1 MKKIISNILF
11 TCFIFFIFNII
22 FYVLNV
28 SNFLFFNEYIL
39 FENKIINS
47 IMLVVYFIIFL
58 GVLLLINN
66 RLFYKLD
73 NTIYYFCI
81 ALINCVIYF
90 FINNLIL
97 KKTQFYE
104 INNIL
109 SLVLEIFFTTYTFYY
124 SNYYLTLLKYKRN
137 I

>member
-1 MKKIISNILF
+1 MKKIVSNLLF
-11 TCFIFFIFNII
+11 TCFVFFGFNMI

-66 RLFYKLD
+66 RLFPKLN
-73 NTIYYFCI
+73 NTKYYFCLS
-81 ALINCVIYF
+81 LIYCVIYF

-104 INNIL
+104 INNIYHW
-109 SLVLEIFFTTYTFYY
+109 F
-124 SNYYLTLLKYKRN
+124 
-137 I
+137 